1 MNQDPRGYT
10 SRDANYYMHQIPLET
25 LEKLSEDERSQLK
38 SIFRKALPNTTPK
51 IIDLRF
57 VVDLVFTR
65 YFVVLMIGKDRR
77 KQQRQYEVNG
87 VTKIANIIGAILL
100 VIAMSLLIS
109 AVTFLL
115 LYLLKS
121 SVGIDMFPGHIT
133 EVLFKKK

>member
-1 MNQDPRGYT
+1 MSQAPRGYT
-10 SRDANYYMHQIPLET
+10 SRDADYYMHQIPLET
-25 LEKLSEDERSQLK
+25 LEKLSNDERDQLK
-38 SIFRKALPNTTPK
+38 SIFRNALPNTTPK

-77 KQQRQYEVNG
+77 KQQRHYEVNG
-87 VTKIANIIGAILL
+87 VTRIANIIGAVLL
-100 VIAMSLLIS
+100 IMAMSLLIS

-121 SVGIDMFPGHIT
+121 SVGIDIFSGHIT

>member
-1 MNQDPRGYT
+1 MNQAPKGYT
-10 SRDANYYMHQIPLET
+10 SRDADYYMHQIPTET
-25 LEKLSEDERSQLK
+25 LEKLNDDERNHLK
-38 SIFRKALPNTTPK
+38 SVFQKSLPNTTPK

-77 KQQRQYEVNG
+77 KQQRHYEVSG
-87 VTKIANIIGAILL
+87 VTKVANIIGAILL

-109 AVTFLL
+109 AMTFLL

-121 SVGIDMFPGHIT
+121 SVGIDLFAGHIT
-133 EVLFKKK
+133 DVLFKK